1 MALPTGKAG
10 LTARTPAAT
19 GGAGNTALRAE
30 ALRAEAL
37 GARLPPLL
45 VAADRVAA
53 TVAQGVHGRRRV
65 GPGEAFWQF
74 RRFGEGDAPQ
84 RIDWRQSARAQHLYV
99 RESEWTAA
107 QSVWLWHDQSPSMNW
122 RSDAVETTKL
132 ERATVLTL
140 ALGSLLVRGGER
152 VAGLG
157 SGQPPAGG
165 RTGYNRLAAGL
176 LDGGSETPPD
186 GLPPRQHLPR
196 HAQIVLVGDF
206 LSPLAE
212 LDGLVKA
219 YVAAGVRGHLLQ
231 ILDPAEIDL
240 PFRGRTRFL
249 GLEGE
254 PAFLT
259 GRAED
264 LRPAY
269 AERLA
274 RRQDA
279 LANLARTAGWT
290 FAIHRTDR
298 RPETALMAL
307 FGALSGRVV

>member
-1 MALPTGKAG
+1 MALPSGKARNP
-10 LTARTPAAT
+10 TRTPTAS
-19 GGAGNTALRAE
+19 GGADGM

-65 GPGEAFWQF
+65 GPGESFWQF
-74 RRFGEGDAPQ
+74 RRFGEGDSPQ
-84 RIDWRQSARAQHLYV
+84 RIDWRQSARAQHLFV

-107 QSVWLWHDQSPSMNW
+107 QSVWLWHDTSPSMNW

-132 ERATVLTL
+132 ERAALLTL

-157 SGQPPAGG
+157 TGQPAAGG
-165 RTGYNRLAAGL
+165 RSGYNRLAASL
-176 LDGGSETPPD
+176 LDGGMLAQQEGQPH
-186 GLPPRQHLPR
+186 LQNPPRQHLPR

-231 ILDPAEIDL
+231 VLDPAEIDL
-240 PFRGRTRFL
+240 PYRGRTRFL

-254 PAFLT
+254 AAFLAA
-259 GRAED
+259 RAED

-269 AERLA
+269 TERLA

-290 FAIHRTDR
+290 FAVHRTDR